1 MENKVQEDYN
11 VKDELHWFDNK
22 RNIKRI
28 IYTIYAICAALFLA
42 EFFYHKHAVFSF
54 DTWFGFYA
62 IYGFIMCVGLVMG
75 AKVIRHLLIRRENY
89 YDSSS

>member
-1 MENKVQEDYN
+1 MKNNVQEDD
-11 VKDELHWFDNK
+11 KMKEGLHWFDNK

-28 IYTIYAICAALFLA
+28 IYALYVICAALFLA

-62 IYGFIMCVGLVMG
+62 IYGFIMCVGLVIG
-75 AKVIRHLLIRRENY
+75 AKVIRHLLIRRETY

>member
-62 IYGFIMCVGLVMG
+62 IYGFIMCVGLVIG
-75 AKVIRHLLIRRENY
+75 AKVIRIFLMRREHY